1 MLTASLKT
9 VHVTLSLQ
17 EGVVREPLYRKY
29 LVLLAGNRLSNLKA
43 GMPPM
48 DESTDTER
56 DKNVPKM
63 SLVTIWRNG
72 HGFMKLRHENCEYAE
87 KTSLTTL
94 RKVSGIFQKR
104 KCCVINASNL
114 KNQSKKQFTLVKFS
128 AQEWLQ
134 IEPRDRKVHRNV
146 WVYLIYLL
154 YKLQCVIGILATEIC
169 RTKTHVFWYPIKTRV
184 VISIHILK
192 QLI

>member
-1 MLTASLKT
+1 MFTASLKT

-48 DESTDTER
+48 DESTDTGR

-63 SLVTIWRNG
+63 SLVTIWTNG
-72 HGFMKLRHENCEYAE
+72 YGFMTLCHENCEYAE
-87 KTSLTTL
+87 KTLLTTL
-94 RKVSGIFQKR
+94 RKVSGIFQER
-104 KCCVINASNL
+104 KCCVIHASNL

-134 IEPRDRKVHRNV
+134 IVLKRDRKVHRNV

-154 YKLQCVIGILATEIC
+154 YKLQCVIGILATEKC
-169 RTKTHVFWYPIKTRV
+169 RTKTHVF
-184 VISIHILK
+184 
-192 QLI
+192 

>member
-43 GMPPM
+43 GMSPM

-114 KNQSKKQFTLVKFS
+114 KNQSKKQFTSVKFS
-128 AQEWLQ
+128 AQE
-134 IEPRDRKVHRNV
+134 
-146 WVYLIYLL
+146 
-154 YKLQCVIGILATEIC
+154 
-169 RTKTHVFWYPIKTRV
+169 
-184 VISIHILK
+184 
-192 QLI
+192 